1 MKKFLSIM
9 LVFVITFCMIG
20 CSEKTPKG
28 MSDEMY
34 EFAKEIT
41 TEVHAF
47 LDGKIERSET
57 KDLTDILG
65 KMVELLE
72 EENEEGILDEKYYN
86 DEEIVTLSTQL
97 LLYLYSEDS
106 INELEDN
113 LEAID
118 NMLENK

>member
-1 MKKFLSIM
+1 M

-57 KDLTDILG
+57 KDLTDIFG

>member
-9 LVFVITFCMIG
+9 LVFAITFCMIG

-72 EENEEGILDEKYYN
+72 EEDEEGILDEKYYN

>member
-57 KDLTDILG
+57 KDLTDIFG